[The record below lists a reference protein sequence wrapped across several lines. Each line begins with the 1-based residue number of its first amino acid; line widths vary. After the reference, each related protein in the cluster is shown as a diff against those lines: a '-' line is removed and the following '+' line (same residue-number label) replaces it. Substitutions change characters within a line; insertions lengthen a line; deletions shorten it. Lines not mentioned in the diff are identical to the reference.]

1 MNIRNKQNR
10 RVLRKLE
17 WPKFIGLRRLVDETG
32 KRLKGNNS
40 IVKAKFIEQDANGKG
55 VYRKADK
62 TYVRGIAHSEAKA
75 LSLSES
81 RSTSCAC
88 CGCDVGRDDE
98 ATVVTT
104 MNGVFQGV
112 SMTLCSTCEPIDKC
126 ITKVV
131 Q

>member
-32 KRLKGNNS
+32 KRLKGYNA

-75 LSLSES
+75 LSLDGSK
-81 RSTSCAC
+81 SCAC
-88 CGCDVGRDDE
+88 CGCHVSSDDE
-98 ATVVTT
+98 STVVTT

-112 SMTLCSTCEPIDKC
+112 SITLCSICEPIDKC